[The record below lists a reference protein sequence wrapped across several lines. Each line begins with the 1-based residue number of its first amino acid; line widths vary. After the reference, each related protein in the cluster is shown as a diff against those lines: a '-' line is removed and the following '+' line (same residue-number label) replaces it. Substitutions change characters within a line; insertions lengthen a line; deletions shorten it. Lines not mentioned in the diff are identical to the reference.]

1 MNRRIFGTL
10 LAPLLALAAC
20 GSSDD
25 AAGGGTLQSPVLN
38 EVMPMMGGLH
48 LIWENKQTDCESIEV
63 ERMSG
68 SAAYALVFSVPGS
81 ADNKMDD
88 NATDKTAMYMYR
100 LRCKKAGTYSDYSNE
115 KSGTPK

>member
-1 MNRRIFGTL
+1 MNRRIFGML

-25 AAGGGTLQSPVLN
+25 SDNAGTLQAPVLT
-38 EVMPMMGGLH
+38 EVMPMTGGLH
-48 LIWENKQTDCESIEV
+48 LTWENKQTDAETTEV

-68 SAAYALVFSVPGS
+68 SKAYELVFSVPAS

-88 NATDKTAMYMYR
+88 TATDKTAMYMYR
-100 LRCKKAGTYSDYSNE
+100 LRCKKGAVYSDYSNE